1 MLVLASNKNIELKEI
16 RRENRTLTQ
25 ETETYDNVETKKF
38 RKRTFSITTTNW
50 PCMQQ
55 FIFQL
60 YNNSQEYPL

>member
-38 RKRTFSITTTNW
+38 EKKDI
-50 PCMQQ
+50 
-55 FIFQL
+55 
-60 YNNSQEYPL
+60 